1 MRREVTVQLDARTA
15 RSVKVGQRALVTLP
29 GGRTTPGTITRI
41 GKAASASGDLTVHLS
56 LEHPGLAGALDQA
69 AVEVRITTAA
79 VASALRVPITALVAR
94 PDGQFAVRTIGSRG
108 GTRLVPVQV
117 GLFDDA
123 TGLIQVIGPLSPGEQ
138 LLEPGG

>member
-1 MRREVTVQLDARTA
+1 VQLDARTA
-15 RSVKVGQRALVTLP
+15 RSVKVGQRGLVTLP